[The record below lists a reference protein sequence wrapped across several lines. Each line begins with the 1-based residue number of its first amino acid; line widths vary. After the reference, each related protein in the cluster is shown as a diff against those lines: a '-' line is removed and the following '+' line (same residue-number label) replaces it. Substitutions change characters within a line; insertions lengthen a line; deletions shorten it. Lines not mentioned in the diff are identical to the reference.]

1 MEPMSDDEN
10 SLLEANLE
18 QPIVT
23 KIVAENLEHSEIQHE
38 LS

>member
-23 KIVAENLEHSEIQHE
+23 KIVVENLEHSEIQHE